1 MGGALMGVVDVSP
14 VMGAYDCVI
23 RENMGS
29 VARRTELGD
38 WLGLKQNI
46 LVSYAALLLLGMGEE
61 LWVRFMPKYLDALG
75 ASAWAIAAYGV
86 QKELLDAV
94 YPYPGGWLADRL
106 GRRTALALFSCLAFV
121 GYGIYLAAPRW
132 EWVIAGT
139 FLVMAWSSL
148 TLPTLFAII
157 GDHLASNRRAIGF
170 GVQSIVKRI
179 PIILAPPI
187 GGLCIASLG
196 LAGGMRLGLAIT
208 MVLAFFAIFIIL
220 AYYVDKAPAGSDV
233 RGFREVWHAMDSAL
247 KRLLLSDCLVR
258 WAEGISK
265 IFVVLYVMDV
275 LRFDAFTFGS
285 LTAVQMLTAIL
296 VYIPIAKLADRFNRK
311 PFVLLTFGFFA
322 LFPLTLVQATGMLG
336 LTLAFVVAG
345 LREVGEPARKAL
357 IVDLAEAS
365 ARGRAVGVYYLVRG
379 LVVFPAPLVG
389 GWLWSFDPRWTFY
402 TAGGVGVIGVLAYAW
417 LHRIKPALLKP
428 QS

>member
-1 MGGALMGVVDVSP
+1 
-14 VMGAYDCVI
+14 
-23 RENMGS
+23 
-29 VARRTELGD
+29 
-38 WLGLKQNI
+38 
-46 LVSYAALLLLGMGEE
+46 
-61 LWVRFMPKYLDALG
+61 
-75 ASAWAIAAYGV
+75 
-86 QKELLDAV
+86 
-94 YPYPGGWLADRL
+94 
-106 GRRTALALFSCLAFV
+106 
-121 GYGIYLAAPRW
+121 
-132 EWVIAGT
+132 
-139 FLVMAWSSL
+139 
-148 TLPTLFAII
+148 
-157 GDHLASNRRAIGF
+157 
-170 GVQSIVKRI
+170 
-179 PIILAPPI
+179 
-187 GGLCIASLG
+187 
-196 LAGGMRLGLAIT
+196 
-208 MVLAFFAIFIIL
+208 
-220 AYYVDKAPAGSDV
+220 
-233 RGFREVWHAMDSAL
+233 MDSAL